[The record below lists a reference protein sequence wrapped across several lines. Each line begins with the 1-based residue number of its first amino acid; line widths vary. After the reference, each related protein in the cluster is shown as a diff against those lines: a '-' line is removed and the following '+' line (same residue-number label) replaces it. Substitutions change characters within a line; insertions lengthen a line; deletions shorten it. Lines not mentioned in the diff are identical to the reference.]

1 VTTEEN
7 ASMDDFAAF
16 VHATGAQ
23 LYRTALALTG
33 DHHLAED
40 LTQTTYAKVFASWRR
55 VCKAGNPVG
64 YARTILL
71 NTFLSHRRLRRSSE
85 LPGRVDLTETLA
97 GLPAEARDAADSDT
111 RLDLLAALRR
121 LSATDRAVLVV
132 RYWEDR
138 SISETAS
145 DLGISEAAVRTRAKR
160 ALERLRPHLD
170 DSFLDRHSP
179 ERTAR

>member
-1 VTTEEN
+1 
-7 ASMDDFAAF
+7 MDDFGAF

-55 VCKAGNPVG
+55 VSKTDNPVG
-64 YARTILL
+64 YTRTILL
-71 NTFLSHRRLRRSSE
+71 NSFLAHRRLRRSSE
-85 LPGRVDLTETLA
+85 RPGRVDLMETLTD
-97 GLPAEARDAADSDT
+97 LPSGAASDADTDT

-121 LSATDRAVLVV
+121 LSATDRAVLVA

-138 SISETAS
+138 SISETAA
-145 DLGISEAAVRTRAKR
+145 DLGISETAVRQRAKR
-160 ALERLRPHLD
+160 ALERLRPHLHEP
-170 DSFLDRHSP
+170 SHARHSDELP
-179 ERTAR
+179 L